1 MNTGHLDSEEHT
13 KMEEKHISSDHR
25 HNHHHDHHKQQQA
38 PSGTENHH
46 AKQPH
51 GVWVCHR
58 CGWTYPNPHPSAKH
72 RRNHRKHCGKIEGFT
87 LIASGDRETQGG
99 SSDEELTD
107 DEHNPTDYQKPMSS
121 EENIILPQAQAS
133 APTPEFN
140 VSNLNISSSVA
151 DPAKAG
157 QKMGAPDNA
166 ILNISQSTVLEAK
179 ESNFGQ
185 IDQNRKEA
193 TKSILG
199 DEVHGLNISGTI
211 EPSDNF
217 KEHDLFSFE
226 QKSNIVL
233 KEVPDMDSSHII
245 IGDTGP
251 QEFPVKDSHTMS
263 DYPQLKIQNNRTDR
277 FLHVPEDSISP
288 SVQVHPESGDI
299 IDGRGFQIM
308 DDRAKQH
315 IVDAGEWQ
323 NIFEE
328 VKRPLVKSQDTG
340 HTEQPRTFGMPGTT
354 PTHVTQE
361 YNLGISSKKVG
372 IASILEQISLKG
384 ENSVE
389 SKIKVP
395 LAEKTLVSA
404 DQKTYELFQTSCQVS
419 GDTKQNVSI
428 SEQDMVHDVAYPSV
442 SGEVSLAEKS
452 PGRILSQKE
461 DPQSFAFEPET
472 GKLLEHPSSAPLI
485 ESIFVDNVHP
495 EVTKCM
501 LSSQEKSSV
510 GQVKLENSDISPPI
524 SEATEIHKN
533 GEFENKRKD
542 PSFEGLDKTS
552 CQKLDLQASSELLI
566 SDQDLSCA
574 DSLTSGFTK
583 AGELQWVENNGIT
596 NLGITEHGIR
606 FLDTESRKDES
617 TKGNIIIT
625 DEDNDRN
632 TKASVMALE
641 KFPKT
646 SLEDVVEQK
655 SVVSEFLVPDA
666 RDSDLSFQGTDDTDS
681 QAPLS
686 REESKHDSNGHSLEQ
701 LVDKR
706 HQFKEEV
713 VLDTSLE
720 VHPATTVAVDN
731 SLHLDVSK
739 HNHENSFKYATDDV
753 WGNGNESTENFEPA
767 LWEKLLEKDVK
778 EANQETY
785 QGLGNAGTSPVN
797 PFIQEYRLSNK
808 VEPQVFSIE
817 GEHLQ
822 TSEQL
827 NNGSTVERKHPSST
841 KGVEEDPLVSQ
852 VGWFASFPE
861 VTNECHERKVDNE
874 SRTDASEM
882 IPGALEL
889 PHTHLRNSSP
899 RSSNPKPE
907 EKKKGSIKSIW
918 NLCVCCSGAS

>member
-1 MNTGHLDSEEHT
+1 MNTRHLDSEEHT

-99 SSDEELTD
+99 SSDEESTD

-121 EENIILPQAQAS
+121 EEKIILPQTQVS

-140 VSNLNISSSVA
+140 VSNLNINSSEA

-157 QKMGAPDNA
+157 LKRGAPDNA
-166 ILNISQSTVLEAK
+166 ILNVSQSTVLEAK

-185 IDQNRKEA
+185 IDQDRKEA

-199 DEVHGLNISGTI
+199 DEVHGLNLSGTI
-211 EPSDNF
+211 ELSDNF
-217 KEHDLFSFE
+217 EGHDLFSFE
-226 QKSNIVL
+226 QKSNVFL

-245 IGDTGP
+245 IGDIGP
-251 QEFPVKDSHTMS
+251 QEFPVKESHTMS
-263 DYPQLKIQNNRTDR
+263 DYPELKNQNNQTDR
-277 FLHVPEDSISP
+277 FLHVPEDSIPP

-299 IDGRGFQIM
+299 VDGLGFQIM
-308 DDRAKQH
+308 NDRDKQH
-315 IVDAGEWQ
+315 IRIAGEWH
-323 NIFEE
+323 IFEE

-340 HTEQPRTFGMPGTT
+340 HTEHPRTFSIT

-361 YNLGISSKKVG
+361 YNLGISPKKVG
-372 IASILEQISLKG
+372 IASILEQISFKG

-395 LAEKTLVSA
+395 LAEKTLLSA

-419 GDTKQNVSI
+419 ADTKQNVSI

-442 SGEVSLAEKS
+442 CGEGSLAEKS
-452 PGRILSQKE
+452 QGCILSQKE
-461 DPQSFAFEPET
+461 DPQSLAFEPET
-472 GKLLEHPSSAPLI
+472 GKLLEQPSSAALV

-501 LSSQEKSSV
+501 ISSQDKSSV
-510 GQVKLENSDISPPI
+510 EQVKLEDSDFSPPI
-524 SEATEIHKN
+524 SEVSEIHKN
-533 GEFENKRKD
+533 GKFENERKD
-542 PSFEGLDKTS
+542 PSSEGLDKTS
-552 CQKLDLQASSELLI
+552 CQKLDLQVSSELFI
-566 SDQDLSCA
+566 SDQDPSCA

-596 NLGITEHGIR
+596 NPGITEHGIG

-617 TKGNIIIT
+617 SKGNIIIT

-632 TKASVMALE
+632 TKATVMALE

-646 SLEDVVEQK
+646 SLEDVVELK

-666 RDSDLSFQGTDDTDS
+666 RDSDLSFQGINDTES
-681 QAPLS
+681 RAPLS
-686 REESKHDSNGHSLEQ
+686 REESKHDSNGQSLEQ
-701 LVDKR
+701 SVVDKR

-713 VLDTSLE
+713 VLDTSLA
-720 VHPATTVAVDN
+720 VHPATTVTVDN

-739 HNHENSFKYATDDV
+739 NNHENSFKCATDDV
-753 WGNGNESTENFEPA
+753 WGNINESTENFEPA

-778 EANQETY
+778 EAINQETY
-785 QGLGNAGTSPVN
+785 QELENAGTSPVN

-808 VEPQVFSIE
+808 VEPQIFSIE
-817 GEHLQ
+817 GEHVQ

-827 NNGSTVERKHPSST
+827 NNGSTEVERKHPSST

-861 VTNECHERKVDNE
+861 VTNESHERKVDNE
-874 SRTDASEM
+874 LRTDASEM

-889 PHTHLRNSSP
+889 PHTHLRNSPP